1 MSEHPSEQAGPA
13 PEQPDSAA
21 EISEQE
27 VDALL
32 HGEPPPATPGDS
44 AAAAPG
50 QIRSY
55 DLVAPDKITRG
66 RMPTLDRINERWV
79 GDFRKALEELIR
91 RPLDVAAHDVQVT
104 RYGDW
109 LAAQPSPSSLNVL
122 SVNPWRGSGLVAI
135 DVRLLYLLVDSF
147 FGGAGMCP
155 DLAERSALTPT
166 EERLNGMLVDLL
178 TTHFSGAF
186 APVANIQFT
195 RVTTEINPH
204 YATIATPSEA
214 VVVSRLGVQHQEE
227 GGELSLVLPLSMLE
241 PVRERLDES
250 LKTGSAENRT
260 RWFQALRAQLE
271 ATELDLCTVFVESR
285 LSMRELLR
293 LKPGDILP
301 IEMPKTATLYAGS
314 RPLFR
319 GKFGRSRGYNALKVI
334 EPIVRPNSVDRT
346 EET

>member
-1 MSEHPSEQAGPA
+1 MSDTEQEQGASESPPA
-13 PEQPDSAA
+13 TDEGKDS

-32 HGEPPPATPGDS
+32 HGDAEAGAP
-44 AAAAPG
+44 APG
-50 QIRSY
+50 QVTGY

-66 RMPTLDRINERWV
+66 RMPTLDRINDRWV
-79 GDFRKALEELIR
+79 GDFRRDLEEMIR
-91 RPLDVAAHDVQVT
+91 RPLEVEVQDVQVM

-122 SVNPWRGSGLVAI
+122 SVTPWRGSALAAI
-135 DVRLLYLLVDSF
+135 DLRLLYVLVDSF
-147 FGGAGMCP
+147 FGGSGACP
-155 DLAERSALTPT
+155 DLGERSALTPT
-166 EERLNGMLVDLL
+166 EQRLNGMLVDLL
-178 TTHFSGAF
+178 TTHFTGAF
-186 APVANIQFT
+186 APVANIQFE
-195 RVTTEINPH
+195 RVATELNPH

-214 VVVSRLGVQHQEE
+214 VVVSRLVVQHKDE

-250 LKTGSAENRT
+250 LKATSAESQT
-260 RWFQALRAQLE
+260 RWFQSLRAQLDN
-271 ATELDLCTVFVESR
+271 TELDLTTVFVESR
-285 LSMRELLR
+285 LSMRELLK

-301 IEMPKTATLYAGS
+301 IEMPKTATLYAGN

-334 EPIVRPNSVDRT
+334 EPIIRHDSAKQLKDA
-346 EET
+346 